1 VLVRAH
7 DVERTVGLVCEWTSD
22 AWRSVNKACLS
33 VVPMWK
39 VSERSSHKR
48 STLLLLS
55 NHRKLQVV
63 DTFGVIAAPSG
74 QGCDHSRRTRS
85 VSQPATKC
93 LESSEEPRSVW
104 LPGLFDPPQTCRCD

>member
-48 STLLLLS
+48 STLLL
-55 NHRKLQVV
+55 
-63 DTFGVIAAPSG
+63 
-74 QGCDHSRRTRS
+74 
-85 VSQPATKC
+85 
-93 LESSEEPRSVW
+93 
-104 LPGLFDPPQTCRCD
+104 